1 MHGGGSG
8 FCSTVGLCMVVAGH
22 VEEGCWEAGLQRLE
36 GLWGPGPKGEGIP
49 RWTTWEKNRVGLEM
63 WLRGEYLPGMHH
75 ILAPI
80 PNTGRK

>member
-1 MHGGGSG
+1 MLGSRPTETRGLMWTRSKGRRGSQDGQHG
-8 FCSTVGLCMVVAGH
+8 
-22 VEEGCWEAGLQRLE
+22 
-36 GLWGPGPKGEGIP
+36 KKI
-49 RWTTWEKNRVGLEM
+49 RVGLEM